1 MIKYLTLKILNIFDF
16 FHQRRIIKYLY
27 KNGFKSFDNIL
38 DVGAHKGESINLF
51 LSNFKTKT
59 IYSFEASPMTFK
71 ILSDKIDYFRNKFKS
86 SKIIIEN
93 YAIGAVKKKVSL
105 KQLNES
111 SSSTIRNL
119 NENSKYFKKKLF
131 FLQGDKKDPFFKEVE
146 VEQIT
151 LSDYLIKH
159 NIDNVDFLKIDTEGY
174 EFEVLIGAKDV
185 LSKISIVLFEHHY
198 DDMIAK
204 NYKFFDIHNFLLTN
218 HFSQLYKSKMPF
230 RKTFEYIYINKSK
243 NNFIT
248 RSV

>member
-1 MIKYLTLKILNIFDF
+1 MIKYFTLKILNIFDF
-16 FHQRRIIKYLY
+16 FHQRRIIKYLH
-27 KNGFKSFDNIL
+27 KKGFKSFENIL

-51 LSNFKTKT
+51 LSNFKIKT

-105 KQLNES
+105 KQLKES

-131 FLQGDKKDPFFKEVE
+131 FLQGDKKGPFFKEVE

-151 LSDYLIKH
+151 LSDYLMKH
-159 NIDNVDFLKIDTEGY
+159 NIGNVDFLKIDTEGY

-185 LSKISIVLFEHHY
+185 LSRINIVLFEHHY
-198 DDMIAK
+198 DDMITK
-204 NYKFFDIHNFLLTN
+204 NYKFSDIHNLLLTN
-218 HFSQLYKSKMPF
+218 HFTQLYKSKMPF

-243 NNFIT
+243 K
-248 RSV
+248 

>member
-1 MIKYLTLKILNIFDF
+1 MIKYLTLKILSIFDF
-16 FHQRRIIKYLY
+16 FHQRRIIKHLH
-27 KNGFKSFDNIL
+27 KKGFKSFDIIL

-51 LSNFKTKT
+51 LSSFKTKI
-59 IYSFEASPMTFK
+59 IYSFEASPNTFK
-71 ILSDKIDYFRNKFKS
+71 ILSDKIEYFRNKFKS
-86 SKIIIEN
+86 SKIVIEN

-105 KQLNES
+105 KQLKES

-131 FLQGDKKDPFFKEVE
+131 FLQGDKKGSFFKEVE

-174 EFEVLIGAKDV
+174 EFEVLIGAKDM
-185 LSKISIVLFEHHY
+185 LSRISIVLFEHHY

-204 NYKFFDIHNFLLTN
+204 NYKFSDIHNFLLIN
-218 HFSQLYKSKMPF
+218 HFTQLYKCKMPF

-243 NNFIT
+243 K
-248 RSV
+248 